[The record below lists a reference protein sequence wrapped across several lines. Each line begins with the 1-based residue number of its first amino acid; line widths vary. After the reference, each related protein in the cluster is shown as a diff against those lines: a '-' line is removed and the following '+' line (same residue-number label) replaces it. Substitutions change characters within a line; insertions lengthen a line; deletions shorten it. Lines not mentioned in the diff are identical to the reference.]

1 MSTYHTPVLVE
12 EVIQGLHII
21 SGKKYI
27 DATYGGGGHAKEIVK
42 GGGMVLG
49 IDADEDAVNRVELQ
63 DNLLVVHGNFREIVN
78 IAQQNGFDQVSGILM
93 DLGVSSFQLDT
104 PEKGF
109 SYRFLESPLDMRLDQ
124 TRGQTAAEYINSAPE
139 NELYEIF
146 TKYGE
151 EERARPIIH
160 ALIRTRQIKKITA
173 VGQLLESIDHA
184 IGSYPDKYGVYSR
197 VFQSLRIYIND
208 EMNALKDAL
217 LGTKQILVPGGRLA
231 VISFHSLEDRIVKQF
246 MRSEGWKNISKK
258 PIIACTEETKTNKRS
273 RSAKLRIVEKL

>member
-12 EVIQGLHII
+12 EVITGLHIV

-27 DATYGGGGHAKEIVK
+27 DATYGGGGHTREIIQR
-42 GGGMVLG
+42 GGIVLG
-49 IDADEDAVNRVELQ
+49 IDADEDAVKRVDTHKDLV
-63 DNLLVVHGNFREIVN
+63 VVHGNFRNLASLAV
-78 IAQQNGFDQVSGILM
+78 QNGFDQVSGILM

-124 TRGQTAAEYINSAPE
+124 TQGQTAAEYINSAPE
-139 NELYEIF
+139 HELYEIF

-151 EERARPIIH
+151 EERARTIIH
-160 ALIRTRQIKKITA
+160 ALIRTRQIKKIMT
-173 VGQLLESIDHA
+173 VGQLLESIDQA

-197 VFQSLRIYIND
+197 IFQSLRIYIND
-208 EMNALKDAL
+208 EMNALKEAL
-217 LGTKQILVPGGRLA
+217 AASKDLLVPGGRLA
-231 VISFHSLEDRIVKQF
+231 VISFHSLEDRIVKQY
-246 MRSEGWKNISKK
+246 MRSEGWKHISKK
-258 PIIACTEETKTNKRS
+258 PIVADIDETKVNKRS